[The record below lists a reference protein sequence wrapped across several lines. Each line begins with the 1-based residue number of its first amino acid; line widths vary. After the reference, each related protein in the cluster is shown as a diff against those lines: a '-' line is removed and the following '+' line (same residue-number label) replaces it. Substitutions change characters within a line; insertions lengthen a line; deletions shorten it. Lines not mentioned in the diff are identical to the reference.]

1 MTGKGESGFSLLE
14 LLVGALLTVGLLGV
28 VFGLLNSNQQVFV
41 SQSTVTDMN
50 QNVRTAV
57 DLLTRDVQSAGT
69 GLVVAS
75 GIGSGGCM
83 AAIFYKDG
91 GAGNPDSLMIVNGD
105 TVAPTA
111 QVRKQIAGS
120 SQLLLMPPPDVET
133 TDGGAT
139 FSYSDFQNGNQATS
153 IYRSAT
159 TDALHKKYLVYDEN
173 SVMMFDLSA
182 NAVYA
187 TDNGDQVIQIN
198 YNPLSNLA
206 GTYATLISGTIDG
219 NAAPNYNQAMVAVM
233 GGTIAYRL
241 DATTK
246 ELQRSDNL
254 QNWYTVARGIRDF
267 QIQYRVI
274 AKPIGAV
281 EEAVVSKPGVDTF
294 TSGSTTSR
302 RGIRAVVVTIA
313 AETPDLRPGDKG
325 YRQFTQ
331 RFEITP
337 RNLNFSDNNNL
348 SAGL

>member
-1 MTGKGESGFSLLE
+1 MIGKEEKGFSLLE
-14 LLVGALLTVGLLGV
+14 LMIGAVLTVGLMGV
-28 VFGLLNSNQQVFV
+28 VFGLLNSSQQVFV
-41 SQSTVTDMN
+41 SQSTVADMN

-57 DLLTRDVQSAGT
+57 DLLTRDIQSAGT
-69 GLVVAS
+69 GLVVPS

-91 GAGNPDSLMIVNGD
+91 GTGNPDSLMIVNGD

-111 QVRKQIAGS
+111 QVRKQVAGS
-120 SQLLLMPPPDVET
+120 SQLLLLPPPDVKT

-139 FSYSDFQNGNQATS
+139 FTYSDFQNNNQATA
-153 IYRSAT
+153 IFRSAT
-159 TDALHKKYLVYDEN
+159 TDTLHKKYLVYDQN

-182 NAVYA
+182 NAAYS
-187 TDNGDQVIQIN
+187 TDSGVQVIQLQ

-206 GTYATLISGTIDG
+206 GTYATLIGGAIDG

-241 DATTK
+241 DTTTR
-246 ELQRSDNL
+246 ELQRSDDL

-274 AKPIGAV
+274 AKPTSAV
-281 EEAVVSKPGVDTF
+281 EEAVVSRPGVDTF

-302 RGIRAVVVTIA
+302 RGIRAVVITIA
-313 AETPDLRPGDKG
+313 AETPDLRSGDKG
-325 YRQFTQ
+325 YRQVTQ
-331 RFEITP
+331 RIEITP